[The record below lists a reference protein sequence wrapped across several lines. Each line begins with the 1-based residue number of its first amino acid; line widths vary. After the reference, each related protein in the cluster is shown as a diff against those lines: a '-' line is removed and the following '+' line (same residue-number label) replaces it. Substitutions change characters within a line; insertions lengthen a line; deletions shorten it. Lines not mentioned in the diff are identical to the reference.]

1 MAAPDGRMVTGGGG
15 PPPAA
20 AQDSPS
26 GAARSAATP
35 LLRRRR
41 HRGLENPLLPFPAVF
56 LVAVGFFLPLGVL
69 ILYSFWPT
77 ENGRIVHEW
86 TAANYARFFTQAA
99 YWRMLLRSFW
109 LVSLASA

>member
-1 MAAPDGRMVTGGGG
+1 MAAPDGRMLTGGGG
-15 PPPAA
+15 SSPISG
-20 AQDSPS
+20 QDSPS
-26 GAARSAATP
+26 GTAQLAATP

-86 TAANYARFFTQAA
+86 TVANLAR
-99 YWRMLLRSFW
+99 
-109 LVSLASA
+109 LAT